1 MSEHTDGGEV
11 PPFQSSKMEIEKGK
25 EKLHAY
31 DIHLGKGGE
40 EMIGTVKEVSAKVE
54 YIKLGHCVAK
64 SKIVSK
70 LQISSERVMEDIQYM
85 KEHAL
90 INKFFRIWPTEKT
103 LVWWINTTW
112 KPQGHCDLQLEEKG
126 FFMIIFFNEE
136 ERNRIFYHG
145 PYFLN
150 SAGLFL
156 RPWKEQ
162 FNLDK
167 ENLMKTPVWIR
178 MYSLP
183 TEH

>member
-11 PPFQSSKMEIEKGK
+11 PPFQSSKMEIEKVK
-25 EKLHAY
+25 EKVQAPDLHSR
-31 DIHLGKGGE
+31 KGGE
-40 EMIGTVKEVSAKVE
+40 GTSGTIKEGIEKGE
-54 YIKLGHCVAK
+54 YRKPGHCVPK

-70 LQISSERVMEDIQYM
+70 LQISSEREMEDIQYM

-90 INKFFRIWPTEKT
+90 IDKFFRIWPTEKT
-103 LVWWINTTW
+103 LVWSINTTW

-136 ERNRIFYHG
+136 ERNRIFDNG

-156 RPWKEQ
+156 RPWKER

-167 ENLMKTPVWIR
+167 
-178 MYSLP
+178 
-183 TEH
+183 

>member
-1 MSEHTDGGEV
+1 
-11 PPFQSSKMEIEKGK
+11 MEIENGK
-25 EKLHAY
+25 KKMQAS
-31 DIHLGKGGE
+31 DIHSGKDGE
-40 EMIGTVKEVSAKVE
+40 GTSGTIKEGIEKGE
-54 YIKLGHCVAK
+54 YRKLGHCVPK

-70 LQISSERVMEDIQYM
+70 LQISLERVMEDIQYM

-90 INKFFRIWPTEKT
+90 IDKFFRIWPTEKT

-112 KPQGHCDLQLEEKG
+112 KPQGNCDLQLEEKG

-136 ERNRIFYHG
+136 ERNRIFDNG

-156 RPWKEQ
+156 RPWKER

-167 ENLMKTPVWIR
+167 
-178 MYSLP
+178 
-183 TEH
+183 

>member
-25 EKLHAY
+25 EKLQAPDLHSRN
-31 DIHLGKGGE
+31 GGE
-40 EMIGTVKEVSAKVE
+40 GTSGTIKEGIEKGE
-54 YIKLGHCVAK
+54 YRKPGHCVAK

-90 INKFFRIWPTEKT
+90 IDKFFRIWPTEKT

-112 KPQGHCDLQLEEKG
+112 KPQGYCDLQLEEKG

-136 ERNRIFYHG
+136 ERNRIFYNG

-156 RPWKEQ
+156 RPWKER

-167 ENLMKTPVWIR
+167 
-178 MYSLP
+178 
-183 TEH
+183 